1 MSTKISRNDLLSM
14 EKDDLVNLA
23 LKLQATISAIES
35 GSEEICERMKM
46 EFEEQKNQIAMLEEM
61 LYKQMNMTE
70 VYPEPDVE
78 KDDLILLG
86 NGIDTL
92 AD

>member
-1 MSTKISRNDLLSM
+1 MKISRKDLLSM

-23 LKLQATISAIES
+23 LKLQEKNSAIES

-46 EFEEQKNQIAMLEEM
+46 EFEEQKNQIAMLEKM
-61 LYKQMNMTE
+61 LYEQMNLEE

-86 NGIDTL
+86 NGIDSS
-92 AD
+92 AN